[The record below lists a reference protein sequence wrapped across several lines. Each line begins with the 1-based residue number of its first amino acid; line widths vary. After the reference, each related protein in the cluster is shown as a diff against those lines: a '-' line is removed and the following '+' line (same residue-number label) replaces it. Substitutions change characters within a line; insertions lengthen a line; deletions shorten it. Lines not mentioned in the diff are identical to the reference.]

1 MKNLSDKV
9 KSVTDQSDTLAKTTI
24 KTVIPALSNE
34 IKEVNNLTTAY
45 GLQRDAIKKL
55 IEEKEKLAKDTKNTI
70 AEESG
75 EEIDENEWNKRL
87 QAGGKY
93 ENAKYQSTDKYGNIH
108 YSNISQNS
116 LNNLIDKSNS
126 LSEKANEVNQKRSK
140 IVNERRAAGE
150 KVYTDVDKYGIL
162 HYAATKD
169 KLKDLIK
176 EANAKDAPSFD
187 TGGYTGKWGPEGKL
201 AVLHEK
207 ELVLNQ
213 EDTNNLLKIIEIVRN
228 AIDGNVATAGFGSLR
243 AAGISTNNETLEQ
256 NVTITAEFPNA
267 TDHNEIEQAFDSL
280 INRAAQFANR
290 KK

>member
-1 MKNLSDKV
+1 MATLSEKV
-9 KSVTDQSDTLAKTTI
+9 KSVTDQSDALAKTATE
-24 KTVIPALSNE
+24 KVIPAMSNE
-34 IKEVNNLTTAY
+34 IKEVDKLTTAY
-45 GLQRDAIKKL
+45 GLQRDAIKEL
-55 IEEKEKLAKDTKNTI
+55 IAEKEKLAKDTKNTI

-75 EEIDENEWNKRL
+75 EIDENEWNKRL

-93 ENAKYQSTDKYGNIH
+93 EKAEYQGTDKYGNVH

-126 LSEKANEVNQKRSK
+126 LSEKANEINQKRSK

-162 HYAATKD
+162 HYATTKD

-176 EANAKDAPSFD
+176 EANAKDTPSFD
-187 TGGYTGKWGPEGKL
+187 TGGYTGKWGSEGKL

-280 INRAAQFANR
+280 ITRAAQFANR